1 MNEPFRLST
10 EDLQHIVMSLQQKG
24 YEVIGPRHSDGVIVY
39 DRIHST
45 DDLPAGFVD
54 EQAPGMYRLAK
65 NGGTQFFGYTLPP
78 QSWKRFLY
86 PPRRELIAFDK
97 DGKLFGVS
105 HQKDEAKPY
114 AFIGARPCELKA
126 ISIQDKVFSSGD
138 YIDDGYLSA
147 RRRNFIIAVNCSHAG
162 ENCFCTSFGTGPEA
176 ESGFDIALT
185 EIVNEEK
192 HFFVAETGSD
202 AGASLI
208 EEIGAARAVEGDMDA
223 AHEVIRK
230 TSDAITKSLDIAGLP
245 KLLSDNSDHPHWDD
259 VAKRCL
265 TCGNCTMVCPTCF
278 CSTVEDATDLSGKTA
293 KRTRIWDSCF
303 TMDFARVSG
312 GNFRISAKSRYR
324 QWLTHKLSSWVEQF
338 GVSGCVGCGRCIT
351 WCPVGIDLT
360 AEVGAIKGGVAK
372 QENGGS

>member
-24 YEVIGPRHSDGVIVY
+24 YEVIGPRNSDGVIVY

-86 PPRRELIAFDK
+86 LPRRELIAFDK
-97 DGKLFGVS
+97 DGKSFGVS

-126 ISIQDKVFSSGD
+126 ISIQDRVFSSGD
-138 YIDDGYLSA
+138 YLDDGYLSA

-192 HFFVAETGSD
+192 HFFVAGAGSD
-202 AGASLI
+202 SGKSLI
-208 EEIGAARAVEGDMDA
+208 EEIGPARAVEGDVDA